1 MTEDAE
7 VLDTH
12 RLGGGLFYSGHPDL
26 VLGVVGSGVLPS
38 TTAGA
43 QYAQAQLVMKIHL

>member
-7 VLDTH
+7 AIDTH
-12 RLGGGLFYSGHPDL
+12 RVGGGLFYSGHPDL

-38 TTAGA
+38 NTAGA